1 MPQRSRT
8 QSVNM
13 SSSANTNH
21 TQLIHRRTY
30 KHRSFELSTR
40 EDRRYPTPS
49 PCFCGDWSC
58 DNSVQKCHNG
68 INTFATSKLNWPTW
82 TLQALPALEET
93 MNKDKHSWSWP
104 GQHAACC
111 PWRVWLGL
119 WLRIL
124 TVDGGALP
132 SAKFSQFISIC
143 VSFCVQQHGVHD
155 YFFFIIFSH

>member
-1 MPQRSRT
+1 MQRSRT
-8 QSVNM
+8 QSVNIYHHQP
-13 SSSANTNH
+13 TQNH
-21 TQLIHRRTY
+21 TQLIQRRTY

-40 EDRRYPTPS
+40 EDRRSPTPS

-104 GQHAACC
+104 GAARRLLSLKGM
-111 PWRVWLGL
+111 PWLGL

-143 VSFCVQQHGVHD
+143 VSFCVQQHGVHE
-155 YFFFIIFSH
+155 